1 MLLAVQELAP
11 ALYPFVHS
19 SYSSP
24 SSLFWHDSAL
34 QSAEGVQQGDP
45 LGPLLFCVSIHDLCS
60 QLISEFNVWH
70 LDDSSV
76 GGTLDDVR
84 HDLEIVQRFGSKLGL
99 HLSHQKSEVV
109 WTKFVAVNLTLSAI
123 PGAQVVDPASATL
136 LGSPIRDT
144 ASITSVIND
153 KIHHLTIMGERLQ
166 HLTMQN
172 ALLLRNSYLT
182 HRILPP
188 CCQLKELP
196 WVEEATKRWSKDLD
210 LPPPSDPASH
220 HQKTWDAHRVS
231 ATADT
236 LLKQAPN
243 AVTCFH
249 LLAASAKESGA
260 WLNALPISSL
270 GLCMDNNTVRVAVG
284 LHLGSTRCQ
293 PHTCHYCGVQ
303 IDGSATQWPQLQM
316 E

>member
-1 MLLAVQELAP
+1 MLGMSWRLCSVLDQSWACIWTI
-11 ALYPFVHS
+11 
-19 SYSSP
+19 SSP
-24 SSLFWHDSAL
+24 RW
-34 QSAEGVQQGDP
+34 V
-45 LGPLLFCVSIHDLCS
+45 C
-60 QLISEFNVWH
+60 
-70 LDDSSV
+70 
-76 GGTLDDVR
+76 
-84 HDLEIVQRFGSKLGL
+84 
-99 HLSHQKSEVV
+99 
-109 WTKFVAVNLTLSAI
+109 TKFVAANLILSTI

-153 KIHHLTIMGERLQ
+153 KIYHLTIMGKSLQ
-166 HLTMQN
+166 HLTMRY

-188 CCQLKELP
+188 SFQLKELP
-196 WVEEATKRWSKDLD
+196 WVEAATKWWSKDLD
-210 LPPPSDPASH
+210 IPLPSGPASH
-220 HQKTWDAHRVS
+220 RQKAWDAHRVS

-243 AVTCFH
+243 AVTCFR

-270 GLCMDNNTVRVAVG
+270 GLWMDNNTVRVAVG
-284 LHLGSTRCQ
+284 LRLGSTLCQ
-293 PHTCHYCGVQ
+293 PHTCHHCGVQ
-303 IDGSATQWPQLQM
+303 VDGSATQWPQLQM